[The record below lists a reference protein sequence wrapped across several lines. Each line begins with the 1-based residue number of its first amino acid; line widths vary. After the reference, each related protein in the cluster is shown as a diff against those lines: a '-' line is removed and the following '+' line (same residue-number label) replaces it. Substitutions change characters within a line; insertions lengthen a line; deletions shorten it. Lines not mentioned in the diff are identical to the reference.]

1 MSSDKINTIQN
12 WPKIKKN
19 QGYTSILRICKF
31 LLLIYLQLLKHGYS
45 ADLVDMEEYL
55 LKL

>member
-19 QGYTSILRICKF
+19 QGYTSILKICKF